1 MKSRASTI
9 AVIAMLGLTTQ
20 PASSAEWVGYNS
32 VEVPANSDVLVSVP
46 FNQTLVST
54 HTVDTKTA
62 GGVTVTDTLTVN
74 AFANTFLV
82 RFTSGNGKGL
92 WSTISSNTANE
103 LVFQNTA
110 ILADVS
116 VGDTFSVY
124 PHQTLATVFPD
135 GLQGKS
141 FLKSASLASRSTE
154 ILVPNTTSVGI
165 NKSASNTYYFFN
177 NEWRRVGSAPTQNF
191 NNTVLSPEGYF
202 VLRNNSTSVLKFIT
216 LGSVLRTELARFVPT
231 ESAQNDVPAVSGR
244 PRKMRLAELGLG
256 GTPAFATTTSL
267 ASRKDELQ
275 VFDNSA
281 AGINKSAAAT
291 YFYFN
296 NAWRKIGAS
305 PATSFNNELIDVGAA
320 MVIRKASG
328 VVGTAKW
335 TQPPLF

>member
-141 FLKSASLASRSTE
+141 F
-154 ILVPNTTSVGI
+154 
-165 NKSASNTYYFFN
+165 
-177 NEWRRVGSAPTQNF
+177 
-191 NNTVLSPEGYF
+191 
-202 VLRNNSTSVLKFIT
+202 
-216 LGSVLRTELARFVPT
+216 
-231 ESAQNDVPAVSGR
+231 
-244 PRKMRLAELGLG
+244 
-256 GTPAFATTTSL
+256 
-267 ASRKDELQ
+267 
-275 VFDNSA
+275 
-281 AGINKSAAAT
+281 
-291 YFYFN
+291 
-296 NAWRKIGAS
+296 
-305 PATSFNNELIDVGAA
+305 
-320 MVIRKASG
+320 
-328 VVGTAKW
+328 
-335 TQPPLF
+335 